1 MNADPAER
9 RPAWEVPRGGVGA
22 WRPTVS
28 GDGFVLGVAPTFKG
42 VRALVI
48 PVARTAIAEE
58 SLVKAVAHGVHDRPL
73 RLEKSKRM
81 KYFRRKG
88 LQRFGILGH
97 DPVSACNRRDLSR
110 FREGAR

>member
-1 MNADPAER
+1 VNAGPAER
-9 RPAWEVPRGGVGA
+9 RPAWEVPGGGGGA
-22 WRPTVS
+22 WRRTVS
-28 GDGFVLGVAPTFKG
+28 GDGFVLGVAPAFNG

-48 PVARTAIAEE
+48 PVARTTIAEE

-73 RLEKSKRM
+73 RLEKSKRVE
-81 KYFRRKG
+81 YFGRKR

-110 FREGAR
+110 FRERTR